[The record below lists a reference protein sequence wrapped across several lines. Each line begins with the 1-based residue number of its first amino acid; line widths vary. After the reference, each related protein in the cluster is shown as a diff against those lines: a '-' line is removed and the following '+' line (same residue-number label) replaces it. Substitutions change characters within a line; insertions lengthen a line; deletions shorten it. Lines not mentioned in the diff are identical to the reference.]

1 METRWE
7 KNMLL
12 TWLSPCDVA
21 LSFKDTKV
29 DGEAGKYGPCRPT
42 DCRSAPCDSRRYAYI
57 LQGSHIL

>member
-7 KNMLL
+7 KTVLM

-29 DGEAGKYGPCRPT
+29 DGEAGKFCTYRL
-42 DCRSAPCDSRRYAYI
+42 ALCDSRQHAF
-57 LQGSHIL
+57 LPQ